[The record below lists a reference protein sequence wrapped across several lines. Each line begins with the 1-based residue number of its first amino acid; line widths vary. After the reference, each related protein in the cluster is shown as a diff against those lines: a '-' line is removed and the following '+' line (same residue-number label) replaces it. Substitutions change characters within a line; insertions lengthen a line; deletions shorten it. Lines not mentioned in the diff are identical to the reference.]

1 MRNREKLLPKR
12 KSLFREF
19 ASEKWIYFLAI
30 PGIIYFFVFK
40 YMPMYGMTV
49 AFKDFSS
56 RLGIMGSP
64 WVGFKHFTRLF
75 NSPDFLNLVRNTL
88 ILNVYRIGVMTP
100 LAIIFALS
108 LNEIGNL
115 RFKKVIQT
123 ISYFPHFL
131 SWVVV
136 AGVAYQLFAPYSGSI
151 SKAII
156 EAGGEPLKILTSPK
170 TFRSLIVI
178 TGAWKELGWASIIYL
193 AAITGINP
201 ELYEAAEIDG
211 ASRPQQIWH
220 ITIPGILPTMV
231 TLLLIEIGRIM
242 SIGFE
247 QVYVFLNPLLFEVG
261 DVFSTYIYR
270 LGLGQG
276 RFSYTTA
283 VGLFNT
289 LIGFL
294 LLVGANKLSKRI
306 TEESLW

>member
-1 MRNREKLLPKR
+1 MGILNRHGNAKR
-12 KSLFREF
+12 SLSR
-19 ASEKWIYFLAI
+19 SLSMEKWMYLLAI
-30 PGIIYFFVFK
+30 PGIVYLIVFK
-40 YMPMYGMTV
+40 YLPMYGMTV

-64 WVGFKHFTRLF
+64 WVGLKHFIRLF
-75 NSPDFLNLVRNTL
+75 NSPDFANLVRNTVL
-88 ILNVYRIGVMTP
+88 LNVYRIAVMTP
-100 LAIIFALS
+100 LAILFALS
-108 LNEIGNL
+108 LNEIRNL
-115 RFKKVIQT
+115 RFKKVVQT

-136 AGVAYQLFAPYSGSI
+136 AGVAYQLFAPFSGSL
-151 SKAII
+151 SKAIV
-156 EAGGEPLKILTSPK
+156 EAGGKPLEILTAPRN
-170 TFRSLIVI
+170 FRSLIVI
-178 TGAWKELGWASIIYL
+178 IGAWKELGWASIIYL

-211 ASRPQQIWH
+211 ASRIQQVRH
-220 ITIPGILPTMV
+220 VTLPGIVPTMV
-231 TLLLIEIGRIM
+231 TMLLIDIGKIM
-242 SIGFE
+242 TIGFE
-247 QVYVFLNPLLFEVG
+247 QVYVFLNPLLYEVG

-294 LLVGANKLSKRI
+294 LLVFANRLSRKL
-306 TEESLW
+306 TDEGLW

>member
-1 MRNREKLLPKR
+1 MYL
-12 KSLFREF
+12 
-19 ASEKWIYFLAI
+19 LAI
-30 PGIIYFFVFK
+30 PGIVYLIVFK
-40 YMPMYGMTV
+40 YLPMYGMTV

-64 WVGFKHFTRLF
+64 WVGLKHFIRLF
-75 NSPDFLNLVRNTL
+75 NSPDFANLVRNTVL
-88 ILNVYRIGVMTP
+88 LNVYRIAVMTP
-100 LAIIFALS
+100 LAILFALS
-108 LNEIGNL
+108 LNEIRNL
-115 RFKKVIQT
+115 RFKKVVQT

-136 AGVAYQLFAPYSGSI
+136 AGVAYQLFAPFSGSL
-151 SKAII
+151 SKAIV
-156 EAGGEPLKILTSPK
+156 EAGGKPLEILTAPRN
-170 TFRSLIVI
+170 FRSLIVI
-178 TGAWKELGWASIIYL
+178 IGAWKELGWTSIIYL

-211 ASRPQQIWH
+211 ASRIQQVRH
-220 ITIPGILPTMV
+220 VTLPGIVPTMV
-231 TLLLIEIGRIM
+231 TMLLIDIGKIM
-242 SIGFE
+242 TIGFE
-247 QVYVFLNPLLFEVG
+247 QVYVFLNPLLYEVG

-294 LLVGANKLSKRI
+294 LLVFANRLSRKL
-306 TEESLW
+306 TDEGLW

>member
-1 MRNREKLLPKR
+1 
-12 KSLFREF
+12 
-19 ASEKWIYFLAI
+19 
-30 PGIIYFFVFK
+30 
-40 YMPMYGMTV
+40 MTV

-64 WVGFKHFTRLF
+64 WVGLKHFIRLF
-75 NSPDFLNLVRNTL
+75 NSPDFANLVRNTVL
-88 ILNVYRIGVMTP
+88 LNVYRIAVMTP
-100 LAIIFALS
+100 LAILFALS
-108 LNEIGNL
+108 LNEIRNL
-115 RFKKVIQT
+115 RFKKVVQT

-136 AGVAYQLFAPYSGSI
+136 AGVAYQLFAPFSGSL
-151 SKAII
+151 SKAIV
-156 EAGGEPLKILTSPK
+156 EAGGKPLEILTAPRN
-170 TFRSLIVI
+170 FRSLIVI
-178 TGAWKELGWASIIYL
+178 IGAWKELGWASIIYL

-211 ASRPQQIWH
+211 ASRIQQVRH
-220 ITIPGILPTMV
+220 VTLPGIVPTMV
-231 TLLLIEIGRIM
+231 TMLLIDIGKIM
-242 SIGFE
+242 TIGFE
-247 QVYVFLNPLLFEVG
+247 QVYVFLNPLLYEVG

-294 LLVGANKLSKRI
+294 LLVFANRLSRKL
-306 TEESLW
+306 TDEGLW